1 MSNLN
6 QDLRFALRKLRKNPA
21 FSAVSILTLALA
33 MGAATAIFS
42 VVYGVLLRPL
52 PYNDPNRAGNL
63 RGQPSRLVVASGR
76 SKFR

>member
-1 MSNLN
+1 VSNLE

-42 VVYGVLLRPL
+42 VVPARRAAKVDSIESLR
-52 PYNDPNRAGNL
+52 YE
-63 RGQPSRLVVASGR
+63 
-76 SKFR
+76 